1 MSVVFPMDAPLP
13 TRQAG
18 LKRLEDFLPLVPAY
32 GRERGY
38 DRPSRPTVSGLS
50 PWLQRR
56 LISEE
61 EVCAAV
67 LRRTPWAEAEKF
79 VQEVCWRTYWKGW
92 LEQHPEAWSRYRAS
106 LARLHAAAPPEG
118 LERAIAGSTGIPG
131 FDDWARQLVATG
143 WLHNHARMW
152 FASLWIFTLR
162 LPWELGADFFLRHL
176 LDGDPASNTLSWRWV
191 AGLHTAGKSY
201 LARADNIREYSE
213 GRYDPSGR
221 IALAAE
227 PLTEAAPP
235 RLAPLWTPTTS
246 IGAGVEPANDH
257 GVPAASGRIGLW
269 LHPEDLSVEQ
279 LDLGVLHPESIW
291 AAWPASVDQG
301 MGWSEAVTRFSQAA
315 LADGAA
321 RGAARWDATVRAGR
335 IEDGVGAAAREWVR
349 AERIGTVVAI
359 RPMVGPWQEVADQI
373 ARALAPDG
381 VSVIWLRRPWDRR
394 HFPAARKGFFSFW
407 SEVGPGLRA
416 GAVSP
421 AR

>member
-1 MSVVFPMDAPLP
+1 MAPPLP
-13 TRQAG
+13 TRPAG
-18 LKRLEDFLPLVPAY
+18 LNRLEEFLPHVPAY

-38 DRPSRPTVSGLS
+38 DRPFRPTVSGLS

-67 LRRTPWAEAEKF
+67 LRRHPWAEAEKF

-92 LEQHPEAWSRYRAS
+92 LEQHPEAWARYRVA
-106 LARLHAAAPPEG
+106 LTRLRAESPPEG
-118 LERAIAGSTGIPG
+118 YTRAISGSTGIPG

-152 FASLWIFTLR
+152 FASIWIFTLR

-191 AGLHTAGKSY
+191 AGLHTTGKTY

-213 GRYDPSGR
+213 GRYAPSGF
-221 IALAAE
+221 LATTAA
-227 PLTEAAPP
+227 PLTEPSPP
-235 RLAPLWTPTTS
+235 PLEPLWIPS
-246 IGAGVEPANDH
+246 PPAEASAPRSGNGAGS
-257 GVPAASGRIGLW
+257 SGRIGLW

-279 LDLGVLHPESIW
+279 CDLGGLHPESIW
-291 AAWPASVDQG
+291 AAWPASVDHA

-321 RGAARWDATVRAGR
+321 RGAARWDAAVRAGR
-335 IEDGVGAAAREWVR
+335 MENGIGAAACDWVR
-349 AERIGTVVAI
+349 AERIGTVVAV
-359 RPMVGPWQEVADQI
+359 RPTVGPWRDVADDMD
-373 ARALAPDG
+373 RALTQA
-381 VSVIWLRRPWDRR
+381 SVRVVWLRRPWDQQY
-394 HFPAARKGFFSFW
+394 FPAARRGFFSFW
-407 SEVGPGLRA
+407 SEVAPGLRA
-416 GAVSP
+416 RAVSP
-421 AR
+421 AP

>member
-1 MSVVFPMDAPLP
+1 MAPPLP

-18 LKRLEDFLPLVPAY
+18 LNCLEEFLSRVPAY

-38 DRPSRPTVSGLS
+38 DRPHRPTVSGLS

-67 LRRTPWAEAEKF
+67 LRRFPWAEAEKF

-106 LARLHAAAPPEG
+106 LARLRAAAPPKG
-118 LERAIAGSTGIPG
+118 YERAIAGSTGIPG
-131 FDDWARQLVATG
+131 FDDWARQLVTTG

-152 FASLWIFTLR
+152 FASIWVFTLR

-191 AGLHTAGKSY
+191 AGLHTAGKTY
-201 LARADNIREYSE
+201 LARADNVREYSE
-213 GRYDPSGR
+213 NRYDLSGL
-221 IALAAE
+221 LAAAAV
-227 PLTEAAPP
+227 PLTESSPPPLEPLWNPAPP
-235 RLAPLWTPTTS
+235 TEAS
-246 IGAGVEPANDH
+246 GARAGDGARP
-257 GVPAASGRIGLW
+257 SGRIGLW

-279 LDLGVLHPESIW
+279 VDLGVMHPESIW
-291 AAWPASVDQG
+291 AAWPASVDQA

-321 RGAARWDATVRAGR
+321 RGAARWDAAVYAGR
-335 IEDGVGAAAREWVR
+335 MEDGIGAAALDWVR
-349 AERIGTVVAI
+349 AERIRTVVAI
-359 RPMVGPWQEVADQI
+359 RPTVGPWREVADHLE
-373 ARALAPDG
+373 RALTQAG
-381 VSVIWLRRPWDRR
+381 VAVVWHRRPWDQGY
-394 HFPAARKGFFSFW
+394 FPAARRGFFSFW
-407 SEVGPGLRA
+407 SEIAPGLRVR
-416 GAVSP
+416 AVNP
-421 AR
+421 DR